1 MLVIAFGARKPTLRL
16 GAVFAGLSLALCGAV
31 YGVMLLRG
39 ESPRSFRSSLFYP
52 VSFATLLLTAFAV
65 SAATRLLLPKLTHAA
80 DSVVPLTLLLDGR
93 SAAIS
98 ALRDTGNTLRDPI
111 SGEAVLVAQWT
122 AARRLLPAY
131 HLAQADFEAPAALAV
146 RLKAYAPRLIPFR
159 AVGTH
164 AGLLLAVPCEVRM
177 PNGKKRRCLTAFS
190 AVPLGDGGAY
200 DALIGGNVN
209 VEATV

>member
-1 MLVIAFGARKPTLRL
+1 MRPT
-16 GAVFAGLSLALCGAV
+16 
-31 YGVMLLRG
+31 
-39 ESPRSFRSSLFYP
+39 
-52 VSFATLLLTAFAV
+52 
-65 SAATRLLLPKLTHAA
+65 
-80 DSVVPLTLLLDGR
+80 
-93 SAAIS
+93 

>member
-1 MLVIAFGARKPTLRL
+1 M
-16 GAVFAGLSLALCGAV
+16 
-31 YGVMLLRG
+31 
-39 ESPRSFRSSLFYP
+39 
-52 VSFATLLLTAFAV
+52 
-65 SAATRLLLPKLTHAA
+65 
-80 DSVVPLTLLLDGR
+80 
-93 SAAIS
+93 
-98 ALRDTGNTLRDPI
+98 
-111 SGEAVLVAQWT
+111 
-122 AARRLLPAY
+122 PAY
-131 HLAQADFEAPAALAV
+131 RLAQADFEAPAALAV

-190 AVPLGDGGAY
+190 AVPLGDGCAY

>member
-1 MLVIAFGARKPTLRL
+1 M
-16 GAVFAGLSLALCGAV
+16 
-31 YGVMLLRG
+31 
-39 ESPRSFRSSLFYP
+39 
-52 VSFATLLLTAFAV
+52 
-65 SAATRLLLPKLTHAA
+65 
-80 DSVVPLTLLLDGR
+80 VVAP
-93 SAAIS
+93 
-98 ALRDTGNTLRDPI
+98 
-111 SGEAVLVAQWT
+111 WK